1 MNLINTKETMVRVI
15 DFNTIKTLAGKE
27 FNLLVVQG
35 GVEPL
40 VSAKTGRIYLTMR
53 KANVSTTFD
62 EASCKSLIGTELRG
76 SVERVDCEPYEY
88 TVKETGEIITLKY
101 NWQYVDDDIVNA
113 SSQVIRKE
121 LVH

>member
-1 MNLINTKETMVRVI
+1 MVRII
-15 DFNTIKTLAGKE
+15 DYKTIKTKAAKE

-62 EASCKSLIGTELRG
+62 AASCESLIGQELQG
-76 SVERVDCEPYEY
+76 SIEKVICEPYDY
-88 TVKETGEIITLKY
+88 TVKETGEIITLAHS
-101 NWQYVDDDIVNA
+101 WQYVDPDIVNA
-113 SSQVIRKE
+113 SSQVINKE

>member
-15 DFNTIKTLAGKE
+15 DYNTIKTLAGKE
-27 FNLLVVQG
+27 FNLLIVQG
-35 GVEPL
+35 GIESL

-62 EASCKSLIGTELRG
+62 EASCKSLIGTELKG

-88 TVKETGEIITLKY
+88 TVKETGEIITLKH
-101 NWQYVDDDIVNA
+101 NWQYVDEDLVNA

>member
-1 MNLINTKETMVRVI
+1 MVKVI
-15 DFNTIKTLAGKE
+15 DYNTIKTLAGKE

-35 GVEPL
+35 GVESL

-62 EASCKSLIGTELRG
+62 EASCKSLIGTELKG

-101 NWQYVDDDIVNA
+101 NWQYVDGDIVNA

>member
-1 MNLINTKETMVRVI
+1 MNLINTKDTMVRII
-15 DFNTIKTLAGKE
+15 DYKTVKTELGKE
-27 FNLLVVQG
+27 FNLLTLQG

-62 EASCKSLIGTELRG
+62 EASCKSLIGTELKG
-76 SVERVDCEPYEY
+76 SIEKVDCEPYEY
-88 TVKETGEIITLKY
+88 TVKETGEIITLKH
-101 NWQYVDDDIVNA
+101 NWQYVDEDIVNA
-113 SSQVIRKE
+113 SSQVIKKE

>member
-1 MNLINTKETMVRVI
+1 MVRVI

-35 GVEPL
+35 GVESL

-88 TVKETGEIITLKY
+88 TVKETGEIITLKH

>member
-1 MNLINTKETMVRVI
+1 MVRII
-15 DFNTIKTLAGKE
+15 DYKTVKTEAGKE
-27 FNLLVVQG
+27 FNLLVLQG

-62 EASCKSLIGTELRG
+62 EASCKSLIGTELKG
-76 SVERVDCEPYEY
+76 SIEKVECKPYDY
-88 TVKETGEIITLKY
+88 TVQETGEIITLTHS
-101 NWQYVDDDIVNA
+101 WQYIDQDIVNA
-113 SSQVIRKE
+113 SSQVINKE

>member
-1 MNLINTKETMVRVI
+1 MVKVV
-15 DFNTIKTLAGKE
+15 DYQTVKTEAGKE
-27 FNLLVVQG
+27 FNLLVLQG

-62 EASCKSLIGTELRG
+62 EASCKSLIGTELKG
-76 SVERVDCEPYEY
+76 SIEKAECKPYDY
-88 TVKETGEIITLKY
+88 TVQETGEIITLTHS
-101 NWQYVDDDIVNA
+101 WQYIDQDIVNA
-113 SSQVIRKE
+113 SSQVIKKE

>member
-1 MNLINTKETMVRVI
+1 MNLINTKDTMVRII
-15 DFNTIKTLAGKE
+15 DYKTVKTELGKE
-27 FNLLVVQG
+27 FNLLVLQG

-62 EASCKSLIGTELRG
+62 EASCKSLIGTELKG
-76 SVERVDCEPYEY
+76 SIEKVDCDPYEY
-88 TVKETGEIITLKY
+88 TVKETGEIITLKH
-101 NWQYVDDDIVNA
+101 NWQYVDSDIVNA
-113 SSQVIRKE
+113 SSQVIKKE

>member
-1 MNLINTKETMVRVI
+1 MVKVV
-15 DFNTIKTLAGKE
+15 DYQTVKTLAGKE
-27 FNLLVVQG
+27 FNLLILQG

-62 EASCKSLIGTELRG
+62 AASCKSLIGTELKG
-76 SVERVDCEPYEY
+76 SIEKVDCEPYEY
-88 TVKETGEIITLKY
+88 TVKETGEIITLKH
-101 NWQYVDDDIVNA
+101 NWNYVNPDIVNA
-113 SSQVIRKE
+113 SSQVINKE

>member
-1 MNLINTKETMVRVI
+1 MVKVI
-15 DFNTIKTLAGKE
+15 DYLTVNTLSGKE
-27 FNLLVVQG
+27 FNLLVLQG

-62 EASCKSLIGTELRG
+62 AASCKSLIGTELKG
-76 SVERVDCEPYEY
+76 SIEKVDCEPYEY
-88 TVKETGEIITLKY
+88 TVKETGEIITLKH
-101 NWQYVDDDIVNA
+101 NWQYVDEDIVNA
-113 SSQVIRKE
+113 SSQVIKKE

>member
-1 MNLINTKETMVRVI
+1 MVKIIDVKTITTET
-15 DFNTIKTLAGKE
+15 GKE
-27 FNLLVVQG
+27 FNLLVLQG

-62 EASCKSLIGTELRG
+62 EASCKSLIGTELKG
-76 SVERVDCEPYEY
+76 SIEKVDCEPYEY
-88 TVKETGEIITLKY
+88 TVKETGEIITLKH
-101 NWQYVDDDIVNA
+101 NWQYVNPDIVNA
-113 SSQVIRKE
+113 SSQVINKE